1 MTEKH
6 NSFSQHDQVVQGP
19 QTNIGEAKAP
29 VLSGE
34 FHGPVTIQPSF
45 ASHPIPHQIPLP
57 PLDFTGRDKEL
68 QELLG
73 FFECGAAIIG
83 LRGLGGV
90 GKSALAFAL
99 AERLKDRFPDG
110 QLFVSMLGTSPK
122 SLTPAEAM
130 AQVIRS
136 YQPTLRLPE
145 SEAELSNLYR
155 SVLDGKHAL
164 FLLDN
169 ALDDK
174 QVLNLIPPKSCGLLI
189 TSRKTIKLPGLIR
202 KDLYVLKPEEALE
215 LLLNVWCST
224 SGSAE
229 PPKTDPAWSEIAR
242 LCGFLPL
249 ALRAAASLLA
259 NTPDLSP
266 ANYAEELKDER
277 TRLERIGMEGVEL
290 SVGASF
296 SLSFQRQAPEIQ
308 QTFLNASVFPADF
321 DGQAEEQ
328 ICRDQGHK
336 RLSELARWS
345 LVEYQRPSQEGEGRY
360 HLHDL
365 VRLFAAGRLEVEGDE
380 VARNDAQQRHAEYFK
395 NVLSTATELY
405 QNGDALSGLRRF
417 DLERTNI
424 ESAWAWAKR
433 NLASSNN
440 AAASL
445 CNPFLNMPYLL
456 ELRMYHREWISW
468 LEPALASA
476 RQLKDK
482 RMEGIH
488 LGNLGLA
495 YRNLGDARKAIKYHE
510 QALAIDR
517 EIGDRMGEGA
527 DLGNLGSAYAT
538 LGDAKKAIDYYEQA
552 LAIARETGDRRGEGS
567 DLGNLGLAY
576 ADMNETRK
584 AIEYHE
590 QALAIAQEI
599 SNIRSEGNALGNLG
613 LAYAD
618 LSETRKT
625 IEYYEQALA
634 ISREIGDRRGE
645 GNHLGNLGRA
655 YATLDDARKAIE
667 YYEQALAIVRETG
680 DRWGEGTTL
689 WNMSL
694 ALDQLGKRAEAIE
707 YAKAALKIREQIE
720 DPRAEKIRRKLQEW
734 ESQQHKQ

>member
-45 ASHPIPHQIPLP
+45 ALHPIPHQIPLP
-57 PLDFTGRDKEL
+57 PLDFTGRDEEL

-73 FFECGAAIIG
+73 IFERGAPIIG

-110 QLFVSMLGTSPK
+110 QLFVSLQGISSRP
-122 SLTPAEAM
+122 LTPADAM
-130 AQVIRS
+130 AQIIHS

-145 SEAELSNLYR
+145 SEAELANLYR

-164 FLLDN
+164 LLLDN

-174 QVLNLIPPKSCGLLI
+174 QVLNLILPKSCGLLI

-215 LLLNVWCST
+215 LLLKVWCST

-266 ANYAEELKDER
+266 ANYADELKDER
-277 TRLERIGMEGVEL
+277 TRLERIGEEGVEL
-290 SVGASF
+290 SVDASF
-296 SLSFQRQAPEIQ
+296 NLSFQRQASEIQ

-321 DGQAEEQ
+321 DGQAEEF

-336 RLSELARWS
+336 RLSELTRWS
-345 LVEYQRPSQEGEGRY
+345 LVEYQRPSQESKVRY

-365 VRLFAAGRLEVEGDE
+365 VRLFAAGRLEVAGGEA
-380 VARNDAQQRHAEYFK
+380 ARNYVLRKYAEYYK
-395 NVLSTATELY
+395 DVLSSANELY
-405 QNGDALSGLRRF
+405 TRGGYDELAGLKEF
-417 DLERTNI
+417 DLEKMNIKDGQKWAQDMVISRSDRT
-424 ESAWAWAKR
+424 R
-433 NLASSNN
+433 SSGLDPEWQSVLQLSNDYSSSG
-440 AAASL
+440 ASL
-445 CNPFLNMPYLL
+445 I
-456 ELRMYHREWISW
+456 ELRLNPRERISW
-468 LEPALASA
+468 LMIALFAA
-476 RQLKDK
+476 KQLKDRK
-482 RMEGIH
+482 MEGSHLINLGIAYIQLGENLLAIKILKKGLSIARKIGNRFGESNA
-488 LGNLGLA
+488 LGNLGISYA
-495 YRNLGDARKAIKYHE
+495 
-510 QALAIDR
+510 
-517 EIGDRMGEGA
+517 EIGDIHQSIKFFE
-527 DLGNLGSAYAT
+527 
-538 LGDAKKAIDYYEQA
+538 KH
-552 LAIARETGDRRGEGS
+552 LAIAHEIGDKRGEAA

-576 ADMNETRK
+576 AELGDSRR
-584 AIEYHE
+584 AIVFYEQSLKIDHE
-590 QALAIAQEI
+590 IGY
-599 SNIRSEGNALGNLG
+599 RCGEGANLGNLG
-613 LAYAD
+613 MAYYD
-618 LSETRKT
+618 LGDASKA
-625 IEYYEQALA
+625 IKYYERHMA
-634 ISREIGDRRGE
+634 IACEIGDRRSE
-645 GNHLGNLGRA
+645 GN
-655 YATLDDARKAIE
+655 
-667 YYEQALAIVRETG
+667 
-680 DRWGEGTTL
+680 TL

-694 ALDQLGKRAEAIE
+694 ALDNLNERSEAIK
-707 YAKAALKIREQIE
+707 KAESALEIFEQIE
-720 DPRAEKIRRKLQEW
+720 SPAVARVRQKLAEWRK
-734 ESQQHKQ
+734 